1 MTPPDE
7 DESPGVVREI
17 LDLLRE
23 NRMWWLLPLVLALV
37 LVGLLVAFGGT
48 TAAPF
53 VYTLF

>member
-23 NRMWWLLPLVLALV
+23 NRTWWLLPLVLALL
-37 LVGLLVAFGGT
+37 LVGLLVAFGGA